1 MIYDFEYYLNID
13 WQYPSIYELS
23 VITQTIDNQT
33 IDYLVVSIKEEIFN
47 LYQDNLSK
55 GNFSNLELEL
65 EIGNASYSG
74 YLSLNAVDEPNIFG
88 IVSFD
93 DIASSLGY
101 RLSEL
106 NDILNNDALANL
118 KISYIGLN
126 ILYNGEESYFSGAV
140 SDNITQYFFNNCIIL
155 KKDIF
160 K

>member
-1 MIYDFEYYLNID
+1 MSPY
-13 WQYPSIYELS
+13 
-23 VITQTIDNQT
+23 
-33 IDYLVVSIKEEIFN
+33 
-47 LYQDNLSK
+47 
-55 GNFSNLELEL
+55 
-65 EIGNASYSG
+65 GNASYSG

-88 IVSFD
+88 IVSLD

-140 SDNITQYFFNNCIIL
+140 SDNITQYFFN
-155 KKDIF
+155 
-160 K
+160 

>member
-1 MIYDFEYYLNID
+1 MILNID

-55 GNFSNLELEL
+55 GNFSKLELEL

-140 SDNITQYFFNNCIIL
+140 SDNITQYFFN
-155 KKDIF
+155 
-160 K
+160 

>member
-1 MIYDFEYYLNID
+1 MINDFEYYLNID

-55 GNFSNLELEL
+55 GNFSKLELEL

-140 SDNITQYFFNNCIIL
+140 SDNITQYFFN
-155 KKDIF
+155 
-160 K
+160 

>member
-140 SDNITQYFFNNCIIL
+140 SDNITQYFFN
-155 KKDIF
+155 
-160 K
+160 

>member
-55 GNFSNLELEL
+55 GNFSKLELEL

-126 ILYNGEESYFSGAV
+126 ILYNGEESYFSGVV
-140 SDNITQYFFNNCIIL
+140 SDNITQYFFN
-155 KKDIF
+155 
-160 K
+160 

>member
-1 MIYDFEYYLNID
+1 MNID

-55 GNFSNLELEL
+55 GNFSKLELEL

-140 SDNITQYFFNNCIIL
+140 SDNITQYFFN
-155 KKDIF
+155 
-160 K
+160 

>member
-55 GNFSNLELEL
+55 GNFSKLELEL

-140 SDNITQYFFNNCIIL
+140 SDNITQYFFN
-155 KKDIF
+155 
-160 K
+160 

>member
-1 MIYDFEYYLNID
+1 MIFFFFLQSPIENI
-13 WQYPSIYELS
+13 PNNNELS
-23 VITQTIDNQT
+23 WIYTITKNQT

-55 GNFSNLELEL
+55 GNFSKLELKL

-140 SDNITQYFFNNCIIL
+140 SDNITQYFFN
-155 KKDIF
+155 
-160 K
+160 

>member
-1 MIYDFEYYLNID
+1 
-13 WQYPSIYELS
+13 
-23 VITQTIDNQT
+23 
-33 IDYLVVSIKEEIFN
+33 
-47 LYQDNLSK
+47 NLSK
-55 GNFSNLELEL
+55 GNFSKLELEL

-140 SDNITQYFFNNCIIL
+140 SDNITQYFFN
-155 KKDIF
+155 
-160 K
+160 

>member
-1 MIYDFEYYLNID
+1 MLRIVDTF
-13 WQYPSIYELS
+13 
-23 VITQTIDNQT
+23 
-33 IDYLVVSIKEEIFN
+33 
-47 LYQDNLSK
+47 LY
-55 GNFSNLELEL
+55 
-65 EIGNASYSG
+65 
-74 YLSLNAVDEPNIFG
+74 AVDEPNIFG

-140 SDNITQYFFNNCIIL
+140 SDNITQYFFN
-155 KKDIF
+155 
-160 K
+160 

>member
-1 MIYDFEYYLNID
+1 MNID

-140 SDNITQYFFNNCIIL
+140 SDNITQYFFN
-155 KKDIF
+155 
-160 K
+160 